1 MKNTIITTIVILLA
15 TLSSLTAQ
23 AVSTSYQHEGQFFH
37 LPVFDRGQI
46 KKGSSSISNVQQNE
60 EEPDWSQD
68 LLNVYATIRVKVF
81 PHNAKYNA
89 PHNKDTTINKV
100 KLSSAG
106 NCNMYKAD
114 VPTSEGGITK
124 TTLLQTGKSF
134 DLTLTNLKEAIW
146 LECEDA
152 IAVTRPDFAQT
163 PTRYLGVLFAKPVD
177 TTNGKYITL
186 VNVLKFEDYLRGVV
200 PSEMP
205 ASWALEA
212 LKAQAIAARSYAF
225 YELASKVSLLDSNIQ
240 EERSGAQFDDTVTYQ
255 AYKGLNNTTAAT
267 DKAIKE
273 TSGQVMIHEGKVVK
287 AYFSADSGGHTE
299 NAENVWGKYLPY
311 IIGKPEPYPD
321 GSIPGTT
328 WTYSPSFQEMQD
340 KLVATNFL
348 TEQQRLS
355 NVRINKDDYYPSTR
369 PSHVE
374 LVLQDGSV
382 KRILAVDFSF
392 AMRIKS
398 PWIKISTNLTNR
410 TATFN
415 GRGYGHGAGMN
426 QWGAKVMVDKLNY
439 NHNGI
444 LKFYYTGIDITDVT
458 N

>member
-1 MKNTIITTIVILLA
+1 MKNTIISTIVILFA

-23 AVSTSYQHEGQFFH
+23 AVSTSYQYEGQFFH

-46 KKGSSSISNVQQNE
+46 KKGSSSISNVLQNE

-68 LLNVYATIRVKVF
+68 LLNVYASIRVKVF
-81 PHNAKYNA
+81 PHNAKFNA
-89 PHNKDTTINKV
+89 PHNKDTSINKV
-100 KLSSAG
+100 KLSSVG

-134 DLTLTNLKEAIW
+134 DLTLANLKEAIW
-146 LECEDA
+146 LECEEA
-152 IAVTRPDFAQT
+152 IAVTRPDFPQS
-163 PTRYLGVLFAKPVD
+163 PLRYLGVMFVKPVD
-177 TTNGKYITL
+177 TSNGKYITV
-186 VNVLKFEDYLRGVV
+186 VNVLRFEDYLRGVV

-205 ASWALEA
+205 ASWAHEA

-273 TSGQVMIHEGKVVK
+273 TSGQVMVHQGKVVK

-328 WTYSPSFQEMQD
+328 WAYSPGFQEIQD
-340 KLVATNFL
+340 KLVVNKFL
-348 TEQQRLS
+348 TEQQRLA

-398 PWIKISTNLTNR
+398 PWIKISTNLSNR

>member
-1 MKNTIITTIVILLA
+1 M
-15 TLSSLTAQ
+15 
-23 AVSTSYQHEGQFFH
+23 
-37 LPVFDRGQI
+37 
-46 KKGSSSISNVQQNE
+46 
-60 EEPDWSQD
+60 
-68 LLNVYATIRVKVF
+68 
-81 PHNAKYNA
+81 
-89 PHNKDTTINKV
+89 
-100 KLSSAG
+100 
-106 NCNMYKAD
+106 
-114 VPTSEGGITK
+114 
-124 TTLLQTGKSF
+124 
-134 DLTLTNLKEAIW
+134 
-146 LECEDA
+146 
-152 IAVTRPDFAQT
+152 
-163 PTRYLGVLFAKPVD
+163 FAKPV
-177 TTNGKYITL
+177 TTSNGNYITV
-186 VNVLKFEDYLRGVV
+186 VNVLEFEQYLRGVV

-205 ASWALEA
+205 ASWAHEA

-225 YELASKVSLLDSNIQ
+225 YELASKVSLQDTNIQ

-255 AYKGLNNTTAAT
+255 AYKGLNNTTATT

-273 TSGQVMIHEGKVVK
+273 TAGQVMVHQGKVVK

-328 WTYSPSFQEMQD
+328 WAYSPGFQEIQD
-340 KLVATNFL
+340 KLVANKFL
-348 TEQQRLS
+348 TEQQHLA

-439 NHNGI
+439 NHIGI

-458 N
+458 H

>member
-1 MKNTIITTIVILLA
+1 MKNTIITLSIVFVALL
-15 TLSSLTAQ
+15 SLTVEA
-23 AVSTSYQHEGQFFH
+23 ASTSYKHDGQFYH
-37 LPVFDRGQI
+37 LPVFDRGLI
-46 KKGSSSISNVQQNE
+46 KKGSSSIANVPQPE
-60 EEPDWSQD
+60 EEPEWSQD
-68 LLNVYATIRVKVF
+68 LLNVYETIRVKVF
-81 PHNAKYNA
+81 PHNNKFNA

-106 NCNMYKAD
+106 TCNMYKAD

-134 DLTLTNLKEAIW
+134 DLTLATLKEAAW
-146 LECEDA
+146 FECSEA
-152 IAVTRPDFAQT
+152 IAITRPDFPQT
-163 PTRYLGVLFAKPVD
+163 PTRYLGVIFAKPVD
-177 TTNGKYITL
+177 TPSNGKYITL
-186 VNVLKFEDYLRGVV
+186 VNVIKFEDYLRGVV

-205 ASWALEA
+205 ASWAHEA

-225 YELASKVSLLDSNIQ
+225 YELASKVSLLDTNIQ
-240 EERSGAQFDDTVTYQ
+240 EERAGAQFDDTVTYQ

-273 TSGQVMIHEGKVVK
+273 TSGQLMIHQGKLVK

-328 WTYSPSFQEMQD
+328 WAYSPNFQEIQE
-340 KLVATNFL
+340 KLVLNKFL
-348 TEQQRLS
+348 TEQQRLA

-382 KRILAVDFSF
+382 KRILAVDFSY

-398 PWIKISTNLTNR
+398 PWIKISTNLTSR

-415 GRGYGHGAGMN
+415 GRGFGHGAGMN

-439 NHNGI
+439 NHIGI
-444 LKFYYTGIDITDVT
+444 LKFYYTGIDITDVS

>member
-15 TLSSLTAQ
+15 SLSSLSAQ
-23 AVSTSYQHEGQFFH
+23 ALSTIYKHEGQFYH
-37 LPVFDRGQI
+37 LPVFDRGLI
-46 KKGSSSISNVQQNE
+46 KQGSYSISNIQQNE
-60 EEPDWSQD
+60 EEPEWSQD
-68 LLNVYATIRVKVF
+68 LLTVYSTIRVKVF
-81 PHNAKYNA
+81 PHNAKFNA

-100 KLSSAG
+100 KLSSVG

-114 VPTSEGGITK
+114 RPTSEGGITR

-134 DLTLTNLKEAIW
+134 ELTLVNLKEAIW
-146 LECEDA
+146 LECEDP
-152 IAVTRPDFAQT
+152 IAVTRPDFPQT
-163 PTRYLGVLFAKPVD
+163 PTRYLGVMFAKPVD
-177 TTNGKYITL
+177 TTNGNYITL
-186 VNVLKFEDYLRGVV
+186 VNVIRFEDYLRGVV

-205 ASWALEA
+205 ASWAQEA

-225 YELASKVSLLDSNIQ
+225 YELASKVSLLDNNIQ

-273 TSGQVMIHEGKVVK
+273 TSGQVMVHEGKVVK

-328 WTYSPSFQEMQD
+328 WVYSPGFQEIQD
-340 KLVATNFL
+340 KLVANKFL
-348 TEQQRLS
+348 TEQQSLA

-369 PSHVE
+369 PSHIE
-374 LVLQDGSV
+374 LVLQDGSI

-415 GRGYGHGAGMN
+415 GRGFGHGAGMN

-439 NHNGI
+439 NHIGI
-444 LKFYYTGIDITDVT
+444 LKFYYTGIELTEVAP
-458 N
+458 

>member
-15 TLSSLTAQ
+15 TLSSLSAQ
-23 AVSTSYQHEGQFFH
+23 AVSTSYKHDGQFYH
-37 LPVFDRGQI
+37 LPVFDRGLI
-46 KKGSSSISNVQQNE
+46 KQGSSSISNIQQNE

-68 LLNVYATIRVKVF
+68 LLNVYASIRVKVF
-81 PHNAKYNA
+81 PHNAKFNA
-89 PHNKDTTINKV
+89 PHSKDTTINKV
-100 KLSSAG
+100 KLSSVG

-114 VPTSEGGITK
+114 APTSEGGITK

-134 DLTLTNLKEAIW
+134 DLTLANLKEAIW
-146 LECEDA
+146 LQCEDA
-152 IAVTRPDFAQT
+152 IAVTRPDFPQS
-163 PTRYLGVLFAKPVD
+163 PLRYLGVMFVKPVD
-177 TTNGKYITL
+177 TRNGKYITV
-186 VNVLKFEDYLRGVV
+186 VNVLRFEDYLRGVV
-200 PSEMP
+200 PAEMP
-205 ASWALEA
+205 ASWAHEA

-255 AYKGLNNTTAAT
+255 AYKGLSNTTAAT

-273 TSGQVMIHEGKVVK
+273 TSGQVMVHQGKVVK

-328 WTYSPSFQEMQD
+328 WAYSPTFQEMQD
-340 KLVATNFL
+340 KLVANKFL
-348 TEQQRLS
+348 TEQQRLA

-398 PWIKISTNLTNR
+398 PWIKITTNHSNR

-415 GRGYGHGAGMN
+415 GRGFGHGAGMN
-426 QWGAKVMVDKLNY
+426 QWGAKIMVDKLNY
-439 NHNGI
+439 NHIGI
-444 LKFYYTGIDITDVT
+444 LKFYYTGIELTEVAP
-458 N
+458 